1 MPAYLLAGPYIRWLR
16 HLPCVQADFNYKI
29 AVEIKPTVI
38 LGSPLY
44 YVSRQITGAD
54 EPDDWVLGEMLR
66 CAAWRPS
73 AWRLSTALCSNAHAR
88 CMSMRSIH

>member
-1 MPAYLLAGPYIRWLR
+1 MMGSTLLLLALCLLGAVGAQKDSKLYDCKR
-16 HLPCVQADFNYKI
+16 PCPKADFNYKI

-54 EPDDWVLGEMLR
+54 KPDDWVLGVF
-66 CAAWRPS
+66 
-73 AWRLSTALCSNAHAR
+73 STH
-88 CMSMRSIH
+88 